1 VEIFGFHLNITVFNF
16 RGKSSTHAFENIS
29 TTRASIYKNSS
40 LKNIVIKCISLK
52 SKCFEDELSVVIKE
66 FSLLKIAS
74 LLGIGPK
81 MNSIFGFELVVYDDC
96 V

>member
-1 VEIFGFHLNITVFNF
+1 VEIFGFHLNISAFNF

-29 TTRASIYKNSS
+29 TTRASIYKSSS

-52 SKCFEDELSVVIKE
+52 KCFEDELSVVIKE

-81 MNSIFGFELVVYDDC
+81 MNSIFGFDLVVYDDC